1 MDVGNFKDL
10 FYSMSRISQ
19 LTIQLWNRGGLVF
32 STDSNK
38 MSETLSCE
46 IGVFSTSVIRSA
58 EFRHTYLNSQEHIFG
73 VPIMIEDE
81 IAGALLAYR
90 TNPVR
95 GLTLNEL
102 DSQKIINTKDMET
115 FLASL
120 SNAMEDKWGTEK
132 EMENITEELSLCFED
147 LYLYSMVGTQIKSLR
162 LSGSMQKNLAKDIL
176 TSMRV
181 DLAFLVMPER
191 GEEPLIVGDQ
201 IDELGIP
208 DVEVFVD
215 GLLAAIPLDAP
226 VLEENYFLVY
236 DSRDLVEYAKLS
248 ASPFR
253 FLTVK
258 IKYEDNF
265 YGWLGI
271 VSFNFNE
278 TFRRG
283 ELRLMIS
290 MAEQL
295 AVVITNGDL
304 YDDLEN
310 FIINMI
316 KSLVNAIEAKD
327 LYTRGHSERVSS
339 LCMLMACCIDMK
351 KEDKEN
357 LQWASILH
365 DVGKIG
371 VPEAILN
378 KQGPLD
384 DEEYKIIKEHPER
397 GYKILQPIGHL
408 KGAVEGIR
416 YHHESYDGSGYPCG
430 LKGEEIPLF
439 ARIIAVVDTYDAIT
453 SKRPYRDAGAAQK
466 GLRIVN
472 EIAGKQLDPHLVS
485 VFNEICNEI
494 SEIGETENPVLGLMA
509 EKQENV
515 VS

>member
-1 MDVGNFKDL
+1 MDLDNFKDL

-19 LTIQLWNRGGLVF
+19 LIIQVWNMEGMVF
-32 STDSNK
+32 STGSDK
-38 MSETLSCE
+38 TSETLSGE
-46 IGVFSTSVIRSA
+46 IEVFSASVIRDE
-58 EFRHTYLNSQEHIFG
+58 EFRHTCLSSQLQIFG
-73 VPIMIEDE
+73 VPIRDEEE
-81 IAGALLAYR
+81 IAGTLLAYSA
-90 TNPVR
+90 NPVK
-95 GLTLNEL
+95 GLTAKELNTER
-102 DSQKIINTKDMET
+102 IINAEDMVT
-115 FLASL
+115 LLTSL
-120 SNAMEDKWGTEK
+120 SSTMENKWGVEK
-132 EMENITEELSLCFED
+132 ERDNMTEELSLCFED

-191 GEEPLIVGDQ
+191 EEEPLIVGDQ
-201 IDELGIP
+201 IETLGFSDI
-208 DVEVFVD
+208 EVFVD
-215 GLLAAIPLDAP
+215 GLLDAIPLDAP
-226 VLEENYFLVY
+226 VLDENYFLVY
-236 DSRDLVEYAKLS
+236 DSRDLTEYAKLC
-248 ASPFR
+248 ASPYR

-271 VSFNFNE
+271 VSFDLNE

-339 LCMLMACCIDMK
+339 FCMRMADSLGLE
-351 KEDKEN
+351 KEDKDN

-384 DEEYKIIKEHPER
+384 DEEYKIIKEHPDR

-416 YHHESYDGSGYPCG
+416 YHHESYDGKGYPDG
-430 LKGEEIPLF
+430 LKGDKIPLL
-439 ARIIAVVDTYDAIT
+439 ARIIAVADTYDAIT
-453 SKRPYRDAGAAQK
+453 SKRSYRDAGAVEK

-472 EIAGKQLDPHLVS
+472 EIAGTQLDPYLVS
-485 VFNEICNEI
+485 IFNEICNET
-494 SEIGETENPVLGLMA
+494 SDVEERQKPVLDLMTVEQ
-509 EKQENV
+509 EKV
-515 VS
+515 AT